1 MPIFKEMKKILFIS
15 TIILSLAFVSCHYIN
30 ISNTEKDTSIAAPGI
45 TSTTDGLVIAPKYM
59 SGASYMSIF
68 RYEVNGATDTAT
80 IVENSTKLVG
90 QITPAENYV
99 GATQFVDFYTSSSDK
114 YYQYYIRYKNS
125 SSYVYSKTSGTIKGV
140 GSSDLK
146 SITKNTSTEKIQ
158 ISYDES
164 QSIISFAS
172 TDITLPTPV
181 DTTDSFDL
189 KVGLNNGVYTMLF
202 PMTLDA
208 ANSKYTLSL
217 RNVLPDNFYDK
228 ALIMVCLV
236 GQTDEKS
243 TVGTNDSTVSYT
255 TYHWTSSLAAE
266 ALKDTTVIESFTITK
281 DVADTGITD
290 FTPSANKLNFT
301 FYQPVLSE

>member
-1 MPIFKEMKKILFIS
+1 M
-15 TIILSLAFVSCHYIN
+15 
-30 ISNTEKDTSIAAPGI
+30 
-45 TSTTDGLVIAPKYM
+45 
-59 SGASYMSIF
+59 
-68 RYEVNGATDTAT
+68 
-80 IVENSTKLVG
+80 
-90 QITPAENYV
+90 
-99 GATQFVDFYTSSSDK
+99 
-114 YYQYYIRYKNS
+114 
-125 SSYVYSKTSGTIKGV
+125 
-140 GSSDLK
+140 
-146 SITKNTSTEKIQ
+146 
-158 ISYDES
+158 
-164 QSIISFAS
+164 
-172 TDITLPTPV
+172 PTPV

-228 ALIMVCLV
+228 ALTMVCLV

-243 TVGTNDSTVSYT
+243 TVGTNDSTVNYT
-255 TYHWTSSLAAE
+255 TYHWTASLAAE

-301 FYQPVLSE
+301 FSQPSLSE